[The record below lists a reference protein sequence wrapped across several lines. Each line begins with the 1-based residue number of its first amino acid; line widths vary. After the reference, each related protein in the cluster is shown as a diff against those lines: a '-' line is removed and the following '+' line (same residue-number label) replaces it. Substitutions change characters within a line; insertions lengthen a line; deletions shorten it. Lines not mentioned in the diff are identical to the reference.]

1 MQAPAAHPDQDTH
14 LPPVPHWASLAHW
27 QLFDALHPPAT
38 PTGHEYELAVATHV
52 GAGICTQL
60 SVALPLPAAPVHT
73 PAAHPDQ
80 LAQLP
85 LAHWLL
91 LVPPGCAAPEVQL
104 ALHVGRT
111 SVPTQLSAPPVPAA
125 PVHTPAAQLAQ
136 LAHLPLPHWLL
147 LVHQHAV
154 LPAFG
159 APIAH
164 VNAPGVHAMTQL
176 SAPPVPAA
184 PVHTPAAQLAQVAH
198 LPLPH

>member
-1 MQAPAAHPDQDTH
+1 VQAPAAHPDQDTH

-91 LVPPGCAAPEVQL
+91 FVHQHAEEPGL
-104 ALHVGRT
+104 
-111 SVPTQLSAPPVPAA
+111 APPVPAA